1 MSVISI
7 VLLIILGIFLLLVEF
22 FIIPGI
28 NVAGI
33 GGVLL
38 IIGGIFMT
46 YQLHGPVTGTYVLA
60 GSLILTLIILYFAL
74 RSSTWKKLMLHT
86 EIDGKVNTI
95 EKNEIKPGD
104 KGYALTRLAPI
115 GRVQIK
121 DIDAEGKSI
130 AGFID
135 ENTEVIVV
143 KITGSQII
151 VKPKNK
157 S

>member
-38 IIGGIFMT
+38 IIGGVFMT
-46 YQLHGPVTGTYVLA
+46 YQLHGLVTGTYVLA

-104 KGYALTRLAPI
+104 SGYALTRLAPI

-121 DIDAEGKSI
+121 EIDAEGKSI

>member
-1 MSVISI
+1 MSFISI

-33 GGVLL
+33 GGVIL

-46 YQLHGPVTGTYVLA
+46 YQLHGPATGTYVLA

-104 KGYALTRLAPI
+104 SGYSLTRLAPI

>member
-22 FIIPGI
+22 FILPGI

-33 GGVLL
+33 GGAIL

-74 RSSTWKKLMLHT
+74 KSSTWKKLMLHT

-104 KGYALTRLAPI
+104 SGYALTRLAPI

-143 KITGSQII
+143 KMTGSQII